1 MDATTI
7 ISLFILGSILVT
19 SSILLSSFS
28 SRLGIPILV
37 IFLAIGML
45 AGVDGVGGIPF
56 DNYPFAYMVSNL
68 ALAII
73 LLDGGMRT
81 QASSFRVALGPA
93 LSLATLGVLI
103 TSGLTGM
110 MAAWLFNLDLIE
122 GLLIGAIVGSTDAA
136 AVFSLL
142 GGKGL
147 NERVG
152 STLEIESGSNDP
164 MAVFLTITLIAMIQH
179 HESNI
184 SWMFIVDI
192 LQQFGLGIVI
202 VLGGGYLLLQMINR
216 IALPAGLYPLL
227 ALSGGI
233 LIFSLTTALEGS
245 GILAVYLCGF
255 LLGNRPIRN
264 RYGIL
269 QNFDGLAWLA
279 QIAMFLVL
287 GLLVNPS
294 DLLPIAI
301 PALILSAWMIFFA
314 RPLSVFAGLLP
325 FRGFNLRERVFISW
339 VGLRGAVPIILAVFP
354 MMAGLENAR
363 LFFNVAF
370 FVVLVSLLLQGTSL
384 SWAAKK
390 AKVVVPPVGR
400 PVSRV
405 GLDIHPENPWE
416 QFVYQLSADKWC
428 VGAALR
434 DLHMPKETR
443 IAALFRDNQLLHP
456 TGSTRLREGDVL
468 CVIGRERD
476 LPALGKLF
484 SQSPPVA
491 LDQRFFGDFILE
503 ASAKYADV
511 ALIYGLE
518 DGREYRDKQ
527 QTLGEI
533 VQQLLGAAPVVGDQV
548 EFAGM
553 IWTVAEKE
561 DNEVLK
567 IGVRVAEEEAES

>member
-202 VLGGGYLLLQMINR
+202 GLGGGYLLLQMINH

>member
-184 SWMFIVDI
+184 SWMFIIDI

-202 VLGGGYLLLQMINR
+202 GLGGGYLLLQMINR

>member
-1 MDATTI
+1 MEAEAI
-7 ISLFILGSILVT
+7 IGLFILGSVLVT
-19 SSILLSSFS
+19 CSILLSSFS

-68 ALAII
+68 ALAVI

-93 LSLATLGVLI
+93 LSLSTIGVLI
-103 TSGLTGM
+103 TSSLTGLM
-110 MAAWLFNLDLIE
+110 SAWLFHLNLME

-164 MAVFLTITLIAMIQH
+164 MAVFLTITLIEMIQQ
-179 HESNI
+179 HETGL
-184 SWMFIVDI
+184 SWMFVVHIV
-192 LQQFGLGIVI
+192 QQFGLGIV
-202 VLGGGYLLLQMINR
+202 LGLAGGYLLQQMINR
-216 IALPAGLYPLL
+216 IALPGGLYPLL

-233 LIFSLTTALEGS
+233 LVFALTTALEGS

-264 RYGIL
+264 RFSIQ

-287 GLLVNPS
+287 GLLVTPS

-314 RPLSVFAGLLP
+314 RPLSVFVGLLP
-325 FRGFNLRERVFISW
+325 FRGFNLRERIFISW

-390 AKVVVPPVGR
+390 AKVVVPPVGW
-400 PVSRV
+400 PESRV

-416 QFVYQLSADKWC
+416 QFIYQLSDDKWC

-434 DLHMPKETR
+434 DLHMPADTR
-443 IAALFRDNQLLHP
+443 IAALFRDNTLLHP

-503 ASAKYADV
+503 ASAKFADV

-518 DGREYRDKQ
+518 EGTEYRDKQ

-561 DNEVLK
+561 DNAVRK
-567 IGVRVAEEEAES
+567 VGVRPREEDAE

>member
-202 VLGGGYLLLQMINR
+202 GLGGGYLLLQMINR

-363 LFFNVAF
+363 LFFNVTF

>member
-37 IFLAIGML
+37 IFLALGML

-164 MAVFLTITLIAMIQH
+164 MAVFLTITLIAMIQQ
-179 HESNI
+179 HESSV
-184 SWMFIVDI
+184 SWMFVVDI

-202 VLGGGYLLLQMINR
+202 GLGGGYLLLQMINR

-233 LIFSLTTALEGS
+233 LIFALTTALEGS

>member
-45 AGVDGVGGIPF
+45 AGVDGVVGIPF

-164 MAVFLTITLIAMIQH
+164 MAVFLTITLIAMIQQ
-179 HESNI
+179 HESSV
-184 SWMFIVDI
+184 SWMFVVDI

-202 VLGGGYLLLQMINR
+202 GLGGGYLLLQMINR

-233 LIFSLTTALEGS
+233 LIFALTTALEGS